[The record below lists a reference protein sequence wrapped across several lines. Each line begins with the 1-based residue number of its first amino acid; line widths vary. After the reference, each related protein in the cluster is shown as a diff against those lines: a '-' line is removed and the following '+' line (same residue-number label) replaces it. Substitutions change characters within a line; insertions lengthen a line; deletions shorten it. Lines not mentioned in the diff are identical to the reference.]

1 MEATEG
7 VTETSITT
15 TEMVAKTVKVADIIH
30 SAGTSRTIKEV
41 VEEDEVVVAAVTE
54 MGTTPESATSVTD
67 MVDMEEASREM
78 EMMMVATTTTGT
90 TAMDTTKTTTTIT
103 TVNQQRPMTTKTLTQ
118 SRWES

>member
-1 MEATEG
+1 M
-7 VTETSITT
+7 
-15 TEMVAKTVKVADIIH
+15 VKVADIIH

-67 MVDMEEASREM
+67 MVDMEEVSREM

-103 TVNQQRPMTTKTLTQ
+103 TVNPQHPTTTKTLTQ